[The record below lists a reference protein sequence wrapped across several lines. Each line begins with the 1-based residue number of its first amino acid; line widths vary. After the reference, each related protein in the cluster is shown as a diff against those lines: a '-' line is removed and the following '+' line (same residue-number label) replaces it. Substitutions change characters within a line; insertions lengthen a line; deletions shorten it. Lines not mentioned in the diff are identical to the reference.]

1 MTRPW
6 LGADKFGSLR
16 TRSGDTRP
24 KRATLIVMTEQ
35 PNSAITDI
43 VPVDE
48 LRTRAEALWDWVQ
61 VSAFNID
68 NALQLALIIA
78 AIAPAL
84 LFGPRLRHVIN
95 EQTKT
100 RIKTGLWRRLLSAAL
115 ELMTPLALYLI
126 LTAIR
131 VGLGALDRPVAI
143 VSAAIS
149 LMSAWLIIRA
159 VTLVI
164 RSRFWSTLAF
174 YIIWPIAALDVFGLL
189 DDVIAQLQALAIP
202 LGETS
207 EGEPVTLSLFDVL
220 RTMIYFGLLFS
231 IASFA
236 GRTIDKQLQRSD
248 EISPALSALI
258 SKVLGVLLPV
268 LALLIALQMTG
279 FNLATLA
286 IFSGA
291 VGIGVGLGLQKTVSN
306 FAAGFTLLA
315 DKSIKPGDAIS
326 VDGQFGWVTGMQA
339 RYVSI
344 RTRDGTE
351 MLLPNDHFI
360 NNGVTNWSKSDHIVR
375 MHAPFG
381 VSYNT
386 RDLKK
391 VQSLAIEA
399 AKTVNR
405 VVSERDPVCNVM
417 EFGDSSVNFDLRFW
431 IRDPQNGQANV
442 RSDVYLAIWD
452 RLHEE
457 GIEIPF
463 PQMDL
468 HVKALPERAKA
479 SDETKDAD

>member
-1 MTRPW
+1 MTQ
-6 LGADKFGSLR
+6 
-16 TRSGDTRP
+16 
-24 KRATLIVMTEQ
+24 Q
-35 PNSAITDI
+35 PQSAISDI
-43 VPVDE
+43 IPVDE
-48 LRTRAEALWDWVQ
+48 ISSRAEQIWEWVQ
-61 VSAFNID
+61 VSALNMD
-68 NALQLALIIA
+68 NALQLALIVA
-78 AIAPAL
+78 AFAPAL
-84 LFGPRLRHVIN
+84 LFGPRLRSFIH
-95 EQTKT
+95 EKTKT
-100 RIKTGLWRRLLSAAL
+100 RIKTGLWRRLLTAAL
-115 ELMTPLALYLI
+115 ALMTPLALYLV
-126 LTAIR
+126 LTVIR

-143 VSAAIS
+143 ISAAIS

-159 VTLVI
+159 VTLII
-164 RSRFWSTLAF
+164 RSEFWSSLAF
-174 YIIWPIAALDVFGLL
+174 YIVWPIAALDVFGLL
-189 DDVIAQLQALAIP
+189 DDVIVQLQALAIP

-207 EGEPVTLSLFDVL
+207 EGEPVQLSLFDVL

-236 GRTIDKQLQRSD
+236 GRAIDRQLQQSK

-344 RTRDGTE
+344 STRDGTE

-360 NNGVTNWSKSDHIVR
+360 NNGVTNWSKSDQIVR
-375 MHAPFG
+375 LHAPFG
-381 VSYNT
+381 VSYGT

-391 VQSLAIEA
+391 VQALAIEA
-399 AKTVNR
+399 AKTVDR
-405 VVSERDPVCNVM
+405 VVPERDPVCNVM

-442 RSDVYLAIWD
+442 RSDVYLALWEV
-452 RLHEE
+452 LHED

-463 PQMDL
+463 PHMDL
-468 HVKALPERAKA
+468 YVKSLPDRAKA
-479 SDETKDAD
+479 LQAEADED

>member
-1 MTRPW
+1 MRLR
-6 LGADKFGSLR
+6 LGADKFVSLR

-100 RIKTGLWRRLLSAAL
+100 RIKTGLWRRFLSAAL

>member
-1 MTRPW
+1 MAHDPE
-6 LGADKFGSLR
+6 GADKFAAVR
-16 TRSGDTRP
+16 TRSSDTSCE
-24 KRATLIVMTEQ
+24 RANLGGMTQQ
-35 PNSAITDI
+35 PESALSDI

-48 LRTRAEALWDWVQ
+48 IRTRAEALLDWVQ
-61 VSAFNID
+61 VSVLNVD
-68 NALQLALIIA
+68 NAVQLGLILA
-78 AIAPAL
+78 AFIPAL
-84 LFGPRLRHVIN
+84 LFGPRLRHLVH
-95 EQTKT
+95 EATKT
-100 RIKTGLWRRLLSAAL
+100 RIKSGLWRRLLTAAL
-115 ELMTPLALYLI
+115 ALMTPLALYLV
-126 LTAIR
+126 LTMIR

-149 LMSAWLIIRA
+149 LMSAWLLIRA

-164 RSRFWSTLAF
+164 RSQFWSRLAF

-189 DDVIAQLQALAIP
+189 DDVIAQLEALSIP

-207 EGEPVTLSLFDVL
+207 EGEPVSLSLFDVL

-236 GRTIDKQLQRSD
+236 GRTLDKQLQKSD

-258 SKVLGVLLPV
+258 SKVLGVLLPI

-315 DKSIKPGDAIS
+315 DKSIKPGDAIE

-386 RDLKK
+386 RDLKA
-391 VQSLAIEA
+391 VQTLAIEA

-405 VVSERDPVCNVM
+405 VVSEREPVCNVM

-431 IRDPQNGQANV
+431 ISDPQNGQANV
-442 RSDVYLAIWD
+442 RSDVYLALWE

-468 HVKALPERAKA
+468 HVKALPDRSEPSEA
-479 SDETKDAD
+479 

>member
-1 MTRPW
+1 MTRLR
-6 LGADKFGSLR
+6 LGADKIVSLR

-95 EQTKT
+95 EQTKSL
-100 RIKTGLWRRLLSAAL
+100 IKTGLWRRLLSAAL

-126 LTAIR
+126 LTVIR

-326 VDGQFGWVTGMQA
+326 VDDQFGWVTGMQA

-381 VSYNT
+381 VSYKT
-386 RDLKK
+386 RDLRK

-399 AKTVNR
+399 AKTVSR
-405 VVSERDPVCNVM
+405 VVGERDPVCNVM

-431 IRDPQNGQANV
+431 ISDPQNGQANV

-468 HVKALPERAKA
+468 HVKALPEQAKA

>member
-1 MTRPW
+1 
-6 LGADKFGSLR
+6 
-16 TRSGDTRP
+16 
-24 KRATLIVMTEQ
+24 MTEQ
-35 PNSAITDI
+35 PQSALSDL
-43 VPVDE
+43 VPVED
-48 LRTRAEALWDWVQ
+48 LRTRAEAVWTWVQ
-61 VSAFNID
+61 GSALNLD
-68 NALQLALIIA
+68 NGLQLALILA
-78 AIAPAL
+78 AFVPAL
-84 LFGPRLRHVIN
+84 LFGPRLRAFIHDK
-95 EQTKT
+95 TKT
-100 RIKTGLWRRLLSAAL
+100 RIKTGLWRRLLTAAL
-115 ELMTPLALYLI
+115 ALMTPLALYLV
-126 LTAIR
+126 LTVIR

-149 LMSAWLIIRA
+149 LMSAWLVIRA
-159 VTLVI
+159 VTLII
-164 RSRFWSTLAF
+164 RSHFWSTLAF
-174 YIIWPIAALDVFGLL
+174 YIVWPIAALDVFGLL

-207 EGEPVTLSLFDVL
+207 EGEPVSLSLFDVL

-231 IASFA
+231 VASFA
-236 GRTIDKQLQRSD
+236 GRAIDRQLQQSD

-315 DKSIKPGDAIS
+315 DKSIKPGDAIE

-479 SDETKDAD
+479 SDEAKDAD

>member
-1 MTRPW
+1 MRLR

-326 VDGQFGWVTGMQA
+326 VDDQFGWVTGMQA

-479 SDETKDAD
+479 SDEAKDAD